1 MVTAPP
7 DYCFGQDAG
16 LPVVLA
22 GSTGV
27 ATRAHAALLMELSV
41 M

>member
-1 MVTAPP
+1 
-7 DYCFGQDAG
+7 
-16 LPVVLA
+16 VVLA